1 MHFDERTAERA
12 HRVVGGHVDEVAR
25 PRHHQGWGDARTNV
39 RTTSHASGGNTAPSS
54 STTISIRPG
63 EQLSARRSTIF
74 VLACLHAV
82 LAVLRAIN
90 DEPLRAHPGG
100 ETSGNVVVVLGQQY
114 ANDVPP

>member
-1 MHFDERTAERA
+1 MRSPA
-12 HRVVGGHVDEVAR
+12 
-25 PRHHQGWGDARTNV
+25 PRYHQGWGDARNSNP
-39 RTTSHASGGNTAPSS
+39 RREPMSHASGGNPAPSS
-54 STTISIRPG
+54 STTISIRPS
-63 EQLSARRSTIF
+63 EQLSARRSMIF